1 MWGERV
7 REKGT
12 GAGEMEGTSLVLEKN
27 DSDDCCGDPKERSSN
42 IVFHIP
48 CYSWHYIGIMQM

>member
-1 MWGERV
+1 
-7 REKGT
+7 
-12 GAGEMEGTSLVLEKN
+12 MEGTSLVLEKN

-48 CYSWHYIGIMQM
+48 CYSCYIPLPTIYR